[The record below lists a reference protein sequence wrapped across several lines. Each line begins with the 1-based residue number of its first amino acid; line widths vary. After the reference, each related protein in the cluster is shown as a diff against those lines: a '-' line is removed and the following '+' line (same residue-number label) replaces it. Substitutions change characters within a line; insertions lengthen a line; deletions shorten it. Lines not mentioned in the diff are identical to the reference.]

1 LDELRG
7 HEGAA
12 VPGAHFVDGDDVRVI
27 EGGGGESL
35 AAEPPRALLAVPGT
49 ALEDFHR
56 HAAAEVLVEGEE
68 DRAHSSQ
75 ADAIDDPV
83 AADELAGR
91 GPLLLG
97 GGARRRKGGG
107 LFQEPLR
114 ARPLV
119 RPEQPIDGA
128 PESGV
133 ARAGRLHE
141 GGPLR
146 KRAFQ
151 RPLEDRVDPVHPIA
165 VHAISTGTD
174 ACTQP
179 TTRRWPRAAIRSR

>member
-1 LDELRG
+1 
-7 HEGAA
+7 
-12 VPGAHFVDGDDVRVI
+12 
-27 EGGGGESL
+27 
-35 AAEPPRALLAVPGT
+35 
-49 ALEDFHR
+49 
-56 HAAAEVLVEGEE
+56 
-68 DRAHSSQ
+68 
-75 ADAIDDPV
+75 DAIDDPV

-128 PESGV
+128 PESGI
-133 ARAGRLHE
+133 ARAGCLHE

-179 TTRRWPRAAIRSR
+179 TTRRWPRAAIRSRPARRRATRARNSSRAPPLPASSPGRRQSRRW